1 MPFISS
7 RVSHQ
12 ECVAQGS
19 SGTSFNASRSRLLK
33 KRRRDTLVFVL
44 TPLLG
49 HSFSPSVL
57 FFPTFFLRLLSLFPF
72 LAFSHFYFRSLS
84 NFFTPYSLFSYSL
97 FSSSFLPFHH
107 IFIPLLVFPFSLS
120 GSLHSSFR
128 AVSLLRSLPPYP
140 SVSSLLVS
148 LFLSPSFPLE
158 ETKK

>member
-33 KRRRDTLVFVL
+33 KRRRDTLVFLL

-57 FFPTFFLRLLSLFPF
+57 FFLTFFLRLLSLFPF
-72 LAFSHFYFRSLS
+72 LAFSYSFIFFLSLTS
-84 NFFTPYSLFSYSL
+84 SHPILYSLTL
-97 FSSSFLPFHH
+97 FSVL
-107 IFIPLLVFPFSLS
+107 PFSLS
-120 GSLHSSFR
+120 ITFLFLFLYS
-128 AVSLLRSLPPYP
+128 P
-140 SVSSLLVS
+140 S
-148 LFLSPSFPLE
+148 LFLVPFTHLSVLSPSFVPYLL
-158 ETKK
+158 TLLFPPSWSPSFSLLPFL